1 MSFTS
6 DMRKAVMAIVTTV
19 VASTILFML
28 LSLGEIGQLGSR
40 VNALEKNEDKHMIQ
54 LDKIYQKVEVIHW
67 YLIEKNDKVK

>member
-1 MSFTS
+1 
-6 DMRKAVMAIVTTV
+6 MAIVTTV